1 MHLAGLIVG
10 HPVEEGLHRLTE
22 YQLLILLIQNLHR
35 KGRSNSNLADTPSL
49 MH

>member
-22 YQLLILLIQNLHR
+22 YQLLILLIQYLHR
-35 KGRSNSNLADTPSL
+35 KGCS
-49 MH
+49 